1 MILQETISTLLES
14 QKKVFVTYLDV
25 SKAFDGVWIE
35 GLFYRLR
42 ELGIRGRTWRL
53 LYKTYIDFKC
63 RARIQSKFSNWYTLT
78 CGIHQ
83 AGFLSLFKY
92 LVFINSLLV
101 ELEQSNLCC
110 SIYGIPVSPLGYA
123 DDIAAATTSKAKTD
137 RMLDT
142 VYQHSTK
149 WRYTFNP
156 KKSAVLVYGESDA
169 ENRNYTRYRIF
180 KLGNEQIKERN
191 NYDHLG
197 QRNSRNG
204 DNSVRLNE
212 KIRKGR
218 KALNAASG
226 LGLKPGG
233 LTIKGCSIIF
243 WSMTIPIVTFSSELW
258 VLNDEDVNNIE
269 YFQRYSGRRVQRFHP
284 KSPNETSYAGLGWIR
299 IEYYI
304 YIKKLLFIRSIAC
317 LEDDSIYKRVF
328 KAKLLLFEENQH
340 ICNQNRYDSPILDML
355 NVAEHFGL
363 IAEVKGIIRG
373 IRVYSK
379 YQWKELVWQ
388 RAWNLE
394 DQDWGYRTRLF
405 KSTLNLRRTMSNIC
419 LLVWWQ
425 LGDHHPEL
433 MYQCEVMAKIVFG
446 ASNLKSDNYVYKKN
460 GGSKYCELCNNM
472 SVENAEHIIMHCQ
485 SLQNI
490 RTKML
495 NEINEL
501 ELASRTIILSNS
513 IDLFSSLLGKIPK
526 DTQPDIGTAYLKIV
540 ATNVYEMYR
549 TIVLNREGIG

>member
-1 MILQETISTLLES
+1 M
-14 QKKVFVTYLDV
+14 
-25 SKAFDGVWIE
+25 
-35 GLFYRLR
+35 
-42 ELGIRGRTWRL
+42 
-53 LYKTYIDFKC
+53 
-63 RARIQSKFSNWYTLT
+63 
-78 CGIHQ
+78 
-83 AGFLSLFKY
+83 SLFKY

-110 SIYGIPVSPLGYA
+110 SLYGIPVSPLGYA
-123 DDIAAATTSKAKTD
+123 DDIAAATTSKTKTD

-149 WRYTFNP
+149 WRYKFNP
-156 KKSAVLVYGESDA
+156 KKSAVLVYGESEI
-169 ENRNYTRYRIF
+169 ENRNYSRYRVF

-191 NYDHLG
+191 SYDHLG
-197 QRNSRNG
+197 LRNSRNG
-204 DNSVRLNE
+204 DNSERLNE

-233 LTIKGCSIIF
+233 LTIKACSIIF

-258 VLNDEDVNNIE
+258 VIKDEDVNNIE
-269 YFQRYSGRRVQRFHP
+269 CFQRYSGRRVQRFHQ
-284 KSPNETSYAGLGWIR
+284 KSPNETSYASLGWIR
-299 IEYYI
+299 VEYFI
-304 YIKKLLFIRSIAC
+304 YVKKLLFIRSIAS
-317 LEDDSIYKRVF
+317 LEDDSIYKHVF
-328 KAKLLLFEENQH
+328 KSKLLLFEENH
-340 ICNQNRYDSPILDML
+340 HRCNINRYDSPIL
-355 NVAEHFGL
+355 EYFGL
-363 IAEVKGIIRG
+363 ITEVKGMIRG
-373 IRVYSK
+373 TRLYNK
-379 YQWKELVWQ
+379 HQWKELVWQ

-394 DQDWGYRTRLF
+394 DQDWGFRTRLF
-405 KSTLNLRRTMSNIC
+405 KSTINLRRIMSNIC

-433 MYQCEVMAKIVFG
+433 MYQCEVMGKVVCG
-446 ASNLKSDNYVYKKN
+446 ASNLKSDNYVYRKN
-460 GGSKYCELCNNM
+460 GGSKYCDLCNNM
-472 SVENAEHIIMHCQ
+472 CVENAEHIIMHCQ

-501 ELASRTIILSNS
+501 EIANRTTILSNS
-513 IDLFSSLLGKIPK
+513 IDLFSSLLGKIPE
-526 DTQPDIGTAYLKIV
+526 DIQPDIGIAYLKID